1 MTRIF
6 LGKQKLA
13 GGGVWGREIY
23 RHGRILERQADVW
36 QCAGVKA
43 SRERERAGNEII
55 LPQVGDD
62 CCDCAAD
69 MQHGVAGHGV
79 VHRESR
85 APTAPVLVVGWL
97 RVVQENLFRVVIPV
111 RDVFSAR
118 VNKLW
123 KRGAILRLMN
133 AAVYFVTQSVVESQ
147 A

>member
-62 CCDCAAD
+62 SCDCAAD

-85 APTAPVLVVGWL
+85 APNASVLVLGWL
-97 RVVQENLFRVVIPV
+97 RFVQEYLFRVWLPV
-111 RDVFSAR
+111 RSNVYAR
-118 VNKLW
+118 L
-123 KRGAILRLMN
+123 IP
-133 AAVYFVTQSVVESQ
+133 
-147 A
+147 